1 MHIPLNHTLPHIPDD
16 YINIDLFAGGGGA
29 SLGMEMAGY
38 RVHAAVNHN
47 PQAVAIHAINHPHTE
62 HWVQDIYTVSPRQ
75 VTRGRPVGWLWAS
88 PDCTHHSKAK
98 GGPPT
103 RNARRRELAMVLVD
117 KWLPE
122 LGDKRPLGIALE
134 NVEEFEDWGPLDRH
148 GRVIEAEKGLM
159 FQLFVKALRRFGYR
173 VEWRR
178 LRACDYGA
186 PTIRQRLFL
195 LARRDGGKIVWPA
208 PTHGDPKSDAVKSG
222 KLLPWRTAAE
232 CIDWS
237 LPCPSVFDT
246 AEEIKAKYGLRA
258 QRPLADAT
266 LRRIAKGIKRYVID
280 AAEPFIVTCNHSGEH
295 FRGHGV
301 NDPMKTITAARDAHG
316 LVMPFVQ
323 HVQHG
328 SAPGGVMPADEPL
341 RTVTAHPKGGG
352 MALVAP
358 VVAPMVTEMR
368 TGSVGHGV
376 EEPFRTI
383 TAGGTPARPST
394 GNTKALVMPVLV
406 TNTSGHAPGS
416 VEDPLPTLTTGSQQA
431 VAAAHLQTYYGSH
444 EGKQDGDLRG
454 CAMDDPMGTVTAGGM
469 RHSLVAAHLQRQFGE
484 SVGADCAD
492 PLPTVMPGGG
502 GKTALCAALLKHYG
516 GVVGQPVDQPLG
528 TITTVDHHSVLG
540 ATIVGAGGPS
550 FSGKPVP
557 VDQPMGTALAENHK
571 ALATAHICKLRGEN
585 VGHGADE
592 PLHTVSA
599 QGTHHA
605 LVAAFMAAY
614 YGNDAVPGQEMGS
627 PMRTVVG
634 HDRHGLVT
642 VMLDGTPWV
651 IADIGM
657 RMLKPRELARGNGF
671 PDWYVIERGADGK
684 PVTQQAQVAMIGNSV
699 PPDFARALLQ
709 ANPLRY
715 PERVEAREMP
725 LLGACNA

>member
-1 MHIPLNHTLPHIPDD
+1 MHMPLNHTPPHIPGE

-159 FQLFVKALRRFGYR
+159 FQRFVKALRRFGYR

-195 LARRDGGKIVWPA
+195 LARRDGGRIVWPA
-208 PTHGDPKSDAVKSG
+208 PTHGDPKSEAVKSG

-237 LPCPSVFDT
+237 LPCPSIFDT
-246 AEEIKAKYGLRA
+246 AEEIKSKYGLRA

-266 LRRIAKGIKRYVID
+266 LRRIAKGVKRYVID
-280 AAEPFIVTCNHSGEH
+280 AAEPFIVGLNHTTKDGSYDC
-295 FRGHGV
+295 FRGCGMDEPLH
-301 NDPMKTITAARDAHG
+301 TITQHPG
-316 LVMPFVQ
+316 LGVVTPFIQ

-341 RTVTAHPKGGG
+341 RTITAHPKGGG

-358 VVAPMVTEMR
+358 VVAEMR

-376 EEPFRTI
+376 DEPFRTI

-431 VAAAHLQTYYGSH
+431 VAAAHLQ
-444 EGKQDGDLRG
+444 
-454 CAMDDPMGTVTAGGM
+454 
-469 RHSLVAAHLQRQFGE
+469 RQFGE
-484 SVGADCAD
+484 SVGADCAE
-492 PLPTVMPGGG
+492 PMPTVMPGGG

-516 GVVGQPVDQPLG
+516 GVVGQPVDQHLG

-557 VDQPMGTALAENHK
+557 VDQPMSTALAENHK

-614 YGNDAVPGQEMGS
+614 YGNDAVPGQEMDS

-684 PVTQQAQVAMIGNSV
+684 RVTQQAQVGMVGNSV
-699 PPDFARALLQ
+699 PPQFAKALLQ
-709 ANPLRY
+709 SNPLRY
-715 PERVEAREMP
+715 PVRADAREMP
-725 LLGACNA
+725 LLGAMG

>member
-1 MHIPLNHTLPHIPDD
+1 MHMPLHYTPPHIPGD

-75 VTRGRPVGWLWAS
+75 VTRGRPVGWMWAS
-88 PDCTHHSKAK
+88 PDCTHHSNAK

-103 RNARRRELAMVLVD
+103 RNARIRELAMVLVD

-122 LGDKRPLGIALE
+122 LDEKRPLGIALE
-134 NVEEFEDWGPLDRH
+134 NVKEFESWGPLDRH

-159 FQLFVKALRRFGYR
+159 FQRFV
-173 VEWRR
+173 RR
-178 LRACDYGA
+178 LRAFGYKVEWCLMQACDYGA

-195 LARRDGGKIVWPA
+195 LARRDGGKIVWPT
-208 PTHGDPKSDAVKSG
+208 PTHGDPKSEAVKSG

-237 LPCPSVFDT
+237 LPCPSIFDT

-258 QRPLADAT
+258 RRPLADAT

-301 NDPMKTITAARDAHG
+301 NEPMKTITASRDAHG
-316 LVMPFVQ
+316 LVMPFIQ

-358 VVAPMVTEMR
+358 VV
-368 TGSVGHGV
+368 
-376 EEPFRTI
+376 
-383 TAGGTPARPST
+383 
-394 GNTKALVMPVLV
+394 V

-416 VEDPLPTLTTGSQQA
+416 VEDPLPTLTTGGQQA
-431 VAAAHLQTYYGSH
+431 VA
-444 EGKQDGDLRG
+444 
-454 CAMDDPMGTVTAGGM
+454 
-469 RHSLVAAHLQRQFGE
+469 AAHLQRQFGE
-484 SVGADCAD
+484 SVGADCSE
-492 PLPTVMPGGG
+492 PMPTVMPGGG

-516 GVVGQPVDQPLG
+516 GVVGQPLDQPLG

-550 FSGKPVP
+550 FAGKPVP
-557 VDQPMGTALAENHK
+557 VDQPMGTMLAENHK

-599 QGTHHA
+599 QGTHHE

-671 PDWYVIERGADGK
+671 PDWYVIERGANGK
-684 PVTQQAQVAMIGNSV
+684 RVTQEAQVAMIGNSV

-715 PERVEAREMP
+715 PERVDARELP
-725 LLGACNA
+725 LLGAME